1 MNREIYSIKG
11 NPRQIYKAPGNSLT
25 LAVRLRLCPTNRL
38 SCGNQ
43 PANIRLVNRRVKF
56 PFSFHH
62 YIFGSFKKRK
72 KKHRF
77 DLDRVAHHI
86 RFPSDQ
92 TGKNVDR
99 EQVKKMYHFIFERV
113 NELKGNLQ
121 LIIVDHARF
130 NEDDVFMD
138 SVVEDWH
145 EDDNLIPKEW
155 YTTE

>member
-1 MNREIYSIKG
+1 LDGGMNREIYSIKG

-86 RFPSDQ
+86 RFL
-92 TGKNVDR
+92 
-99 EQVKKMYHFIFERV
+99 F
-113 NELKGNLQ
+113 
-121 LIIVDHARF
+121 
-130 NEDDVFMD
+130 
-138 SVVEDWH
+138 
-145 EDDNLIPKEW
+145 
-155 YTTE
+155 